1 MTRAKLTLLC
11 AFAAFAA
18 AGCGGGGTGTAV
30 SSGAAEIVPE
40 NVAAYV
46 TIDTDFDSAAWNR
59 AQALLDRFPDKDDL
73 LRELRK
79 SFEDEG
85 LSWERDVKPALGDE
99 VDFAWIDFEDG
110 GNRFVGVTKPK
121 NVDKFN
127 SMLESG
133 SDPAAHEQID
143 GWTVFAEHQDEIDR
157 FKQARD
163 DEGSL
168 EDDSVYS
175 DATDGLPEDA
185 IATAFVRGSN
195 IQSRLDRAIGNAGGP
210 SGTTADQFG
219 TLDAIGAAVTPE
231 SDGIR
236 LDAALN
242 GDLDLGGGD
251 YRAELPDAV
260 PAGAIMYLSFR
271 NVGARLHDLIE
282 AYGRLQPN
290 FDQQRSQVETA
301 LGMRLDDVLD
311 LLRGEGAFALYPTPN
326 GAPTVLFAVRVDDE
340 DKARRLI
347 DKSAALTQL
356 GGSGEVRHIEIGSIS
371 ATEFVVSGTTVY
383 AAVSEG
389 KLIVASAR
397 VALEGMGSDAK
408 KLSDDSVYTAAL
420 EGASMPDETG
430 GFLYLNLRT
439 GLNWGFSYAEDQGS
453 TIPEAWR
460 NNLAP
465 LRGLLLYSAKEGDSF
480 KFSGFLGIE

>member
-1 MTRAKLTLLC
+1 MTRTRIALVA
-11 AFAAFAA
+11 AFAALAA
-18 AGCGGGGTGTAV
+18 AGCGGGGAGTAV
-30 SSGAAEIVPE
+30 SSGAAGVVPK
-40 NVAAYV
+40 NAAAYV
-46 TIDTDFDSAAWNR
+46 TIDTDVDSAGWNK
-59 AQALLDRFPDKDDL
+59 AEALLDRFPDKNDL

-99 VDFAWIDFEDG
+99 VDFAWIDFENG

-121 NVDKFN
+121 DVGKFN
-127 SMLESG
+127 SMLETG
-133 SDPAAHEQID
+133 SDPAVHEQID
-143 GWTVFAEHQDEIDR
+143 GWTVFAEHQEEIDR
-157 FKQARD
+157 FKQARE

-168 EDDSVYS
+168 DDDSVFS
-175 DATDGLPEDA
+175 DATDDLPDDA

-195 IQSRLDRAIGNAGGP
+195 LQSRLDRAIANGGGP
-210 SGTTADQFG
+210 PGTTADQFG
-219 TLDAIGAAVTPE
+219 QLDAIGAAVTPE

-236 LDAALN
+236 LDAAFN

-260 PAGAIMYLSFR
+260 PAGAIVYLSFR

-290 FDQQRSQVETA
+290 FDQQRSQIETA

-326 GAPTVLFAVRVDDE
+326 GAPILLFAVRVDDE
-340 DKARRLI
+340 SKARRLI

-356 GGSGEVRHIEIGSIS
+356 GGSGEVRHIQIGSIS
-371 ATEFVVSGTTVY
+371 VTEFVVSGTTVY

-397 VALEGMGSDAK
+397 AALEEMASDAK
-408 KLSDDSVYTAAL
+408 KLSDDSVYAAAL
-420 EGASMPDETG
+420 EGASVPDETG

-453 TIPEAWR
+453 AIPDVWR

-465 LRGLLLYSAKEGDSF
+465 LRGLLLYSVKEGDSF
-480 KFSGFLGIE
+480 KLAGFLGIQ